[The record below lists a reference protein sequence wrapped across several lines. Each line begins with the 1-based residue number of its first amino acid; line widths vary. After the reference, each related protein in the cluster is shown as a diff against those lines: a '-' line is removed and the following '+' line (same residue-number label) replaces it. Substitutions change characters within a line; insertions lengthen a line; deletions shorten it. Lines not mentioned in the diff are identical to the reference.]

1 MKYDIVIIGAG
12 PAGLSAAVYARRA
25 GLTVA
30 VLEQNIYGGQ
40 IVNTPEV
47 ENYPGTGKTTG
58 VELAMALYNQAAET
72 GADIILEG
80 VTEVRLQQ
88 DPKMVV
94 TTGGEYEAGAVIIAN
109 GAKRRL
115 LGCPGEDTFS
125 GRGVSYCAT
134 CDGAF
139 FRGKEVSIV
148 GGGNTALED
157 ALFLANNC
165 SKVYLIH
172 RRDQFRGSKI
182 LADAVVAKQNIE
194 ILYDSTVEE
203 VSGSNKV
210 EAIRVRNKLSG
221 EEQSLPVAALFVA
234 VGLAPENSLFAGQV
248 ELNEAGYI
256 KAGEDC
262 CTSCNGVFVAGDTR
276 TKELRQIVTAAADG
290 AVAATAAARW
300 LDTHETTGA

>member
-1 MKYDIVIIGAG
+1 MKYDVVIIGAG

-47 ENYPGTGKTTG
+47 ENYPGVGKQTG

-88 DPKMVV
+88 EPKVVV
-94 TTGGEYEAGAVIIAN
+94 TTGGQYEAGAVIIAN

-182 LADAVVAKQNIE
+182 LADAVVAKPNIE
-194 ILYDSTVEE
+194 ILYDSIVEE

-210 EAIRVRNKLSG
+210 EAVRVRNKLSG
-221 EEQSLPVAALFVA
+221 EEKTLPVAALFVA

-248 ELNEAGYI
+248 ALSEAGYI
-256 KAGEDC
+256 SAGEDC
-262 CTSCNGVFVAGDTR
+262 CTSCDGVFVAGDTR

-300 LDTHETTGA
+300 LDTH

>member
-47 ENYPGTGKTTG
+47 ENYPGVGRQTG
-58 VELAMALYNQAAET
+58 VELAMALYNQAADT
-72 GADIILEG
+72 GADIVLEG

-88 DPKMVV
+88 DPKVVV

-182 LADAVVAKQNIE
+182 LVDAVVAKQNIE

-203 VSGSNKV
+203 VTGSDKV

-221 EEQSLPVAALFVA
+221 EEQSLPVSALFVA
-234 VGLAPENSLFAGQV
+234 VGLAPENSLFTDQV
-248 ELNEAGYI
+248 ELSEAGYI

-262 CTSCNGVFVAGDTR
+262 CTSCDGVFVAGDTR

-300 LDTHETTGA
+300 LDTH

>member
-40 IVNTPEV
+40 IVNTPVV
-47 ENYPGTGKTTG
+47 ENYPGVGRQTG

-80 VTEVRLQQ
+80 VTEVHLQQ
-88 DPKMVV
+88 DPEVVV
-94 TTGGEYEAGAVIIAN
+94 TAGGQYEAGAVIIAN

-139 FRGKEVSIV
+139 FRGMEVSIV

-182 LADAVVAKQNIE
+182 LADAVVAKPNIE

-203 VSGSNKV
+203 VTGSTKV

-221 EEQSLPVAALFVA
+221 AEKILPVAALFVA

-248 ELNEAGYI
+248 ELSEAGYI
-256 KAGEDC
+256 TAGEDC
-262 CTSCNGVFVAGDTR
+262 ATSCAGVFVAGDTR

-300 LDTHETTGA
+300 LDTH